1 MATETLDGKNWFS
14 FPTLFQDPD
23 GTWIDMSNKPWKEA
37 YEEAKRRGELIDF
50 GTNKEAAIKF
60 GEGSWKPKM
69 QEGKET
75 PRATISQYEEPA
87 WYEKAADY
95 LASPMTALSYIV
107 QGKDLPDRLPINV
120 ENRNAYDMVIDM
132 INPAAWYAYAES
144 ADRNIAE
151 GNYTNAAF
159 DALGA
164 IPVVP
169 AYLSQGKNVV
179 KGGKNVIKNV
189 ARSADEVV
197 AGSDD
202 IVKATVKDV
211 KPRAKRLDYVE
222 EVNPLSQTQ
231 AENLVEQGRNAEL
244 FKGFE
249 EGANTIDD
257 FVKSYS
263 GDLSSPEGFKRL
275 VEQEADYLR
284 SIGMDEA
291 RIGYQAEINAGAR
304 LNEIINI
311 SNKNRAIAQG
321 ERSTGSIIK
330 DKHNFNNASY
340 SPNKSG
346 SDYFDDLF
354 YKPGMKVDPL
364 NLNKTKIG
372 SKVLPGETNLGTMF
386 NNSRA
391 VAAHEIGGHG
401 LQSGRRLPVDS
412 RLKNLEPLDEMTEG
426 TAEAY
431 RYFMKG
437 SRGKEPSA
445 YLHELRQAM
454 LDANLI
460 KNRYQYVSPDQL
472 KRFQTL
478 FDIRPSGTMNT
489 MAGKYHSNTR
499 ILDFMKPTKANFD
512 LLSRELNKLPAMAP
526 IGIGLGGAAA
536 LSQEKYGGESLIK
549 AQSGTELNIEGL
561 KKGIAQAES
570 LGGTLMMNPESTA
583 TGLYGQRFSE
593 LKGRNIFDGSREDF
607 AKDLEAQNRV
617 FDIRLNQGI
626 DGKRGLIKDAEDLY
640 SEYSPQIENFEFSKE
655 DLIGLANFLG
665 RQGTRQFLGYH
676 IRDGKPLSEALPNIY
691 SDKAKQSN
699 KTPSEYL
706 KILREYYQTGGEYS
720 VESGDTL
727 GRIARKHNTSVNEL
741 VSLNNIADPNFI
753 KIGQKL
759 ILPQQQIQS
768 KPADLPIEEK
778 ENKNVYRIKSGDTL
792 GKIAKQYG
800 TSVNTLASINN
811 IKDPNL
817 IIVNQELQLPDNYRE
832 EVPLA
837 KEQWVSTKKLE
848 KDRRSLNQM
857 ADEDIITK
865 SQLLNNPNQ
874 QYVVVDKKNQRLKLY
889 QGSDVLMDFEVNT
902 GVNPGDAQ
910 TTTKA
915 IDVNKDGIITDADRI
930 DGQFKVD
937 WSKGNLSTGAGRYEI
952 SSTSPTSQAY
962 YNNAP
967 SFTFT
972 NEAGHEV
979 STAIHGAPDYRLN
992 YFDNESLD
1000 DNRSSNGC
1008 INGKCS
1014 DLQALYNM
1022 NLPKGTPMYVL
1033 PEDDG
1038 NYFEMVDGKAVLR
1051 MSSENRKNY
1060 LNYTDERGRQQKGQ
1074 GGNYTTNT
1082 LNYKPIRAKFD
1093 EEKFKDEVFTYLDF
1107 NDEVEYK
1114 LHTIPFINAL
1124 VENKKDIMQAAQI
1137 PGDVYNQIA
1146 RMSFGIYGAESGY
1159 GDTHSLS
1166 GNALRGGAKVVN
1178 KILDDFGLI
1187 EGRPISNVDT
1197 AAEGQLIKLKDKAV
1211 NTIKKAGIDT
1221 LRYTGAPYGLR
1232 LAAGELANIDTDD
1245 SDDVSLGFTQLRWSY
1260 VKNNPKELAALKK
1273 LGITKKE
1280 DLLDPEKSAIAT
1292 AVVLG
1297 IRYNEQL
1304 TSDQKKDLWNNLPS
1318 KWNKGSNYGDR
1329 VKRNSRYLDF
1339 EQFDR
1344 TLPTNEDG
1352 GEISDLEM
1360 YKNYVYGKYD
1370 GTEMETKAKKLYDKL
1385 NRVYYK
1391 KAKEMN
1397 MRVPNFILSRV
1408 MKQSDN

>member
-1 MATETLDGKNWFS
+1 MKKKFEYKESRGLPGGPNEMFTYVTGVFSMEGYKRNSPDVNNPFNIIPSGNITMKGVDFPVIGTDNLGNTKVMEPGGEYEFPGDMVFEVPMAQTGIEVPKRKGVRKNPDGSESTHLMATETLDGKNWFS

-60 GEGSWKPKM
+60 GEGSWKLPSYQSRGETQGDAQIGVIPN
-69 QEGKET
+69 QEAVKN
-75 PRATISQYEEPA
+75 SFQYQ
-87 WYEKAADY
+87 WLD
-95 LASPMTALSYIV
+95 SPMYKKILANEVGPNDDAEFITNSRRNNLQNVPIRMIAGKKEGSEGTAATSNSGDGTLKFYEPSHTDHEGHVYENTFEHEVSHSGDRVGSDTRKRYSEDLSVMDKLALANLNASMAGSNPLFPNYIGAANKLYNYITGQKTNDFQDRAIQINKNLATERLIPEKTV
-107 QGKDLPDRLPINV
+107 KRFQDERFNVEGFDDEGNPIINDYDQAVYKNYDNQGKPIVSYNKDGSIK
-120 ENRNAYDMVIDM
+120 EEDITIYKDDWA
-132 INPAAWYAYAES
+132 
-144 ADRNIAE
+144 
-151 GNYTNAAF
+151 NY
-159 DALGA
+159 
-164 IPVVP
+164 V
-169 AYLSQGKNVV
+169 
-179 KGGKNVIKNV
+179 
-189 ARSADEVV
+189 
-197 AGSDD
+197 SD
-202 IVKATVKDV
+202 
-211 KPRAKRLDYVE
+211 P
-222 EVNPLSQTQ
+222 S
-231 AENLVEQGRNAEL
+231 
-244 FKGFE
+244 
-249 EGANTIDD
+249 
-257 FVKSYS
+257 
-263 GDLSSPEGFKRL
+263 
-275 VEQEADYLR
+275 
-284 SIGMDEA
+284 EA
-291 RIGYQAEINAGAR
+291 RAR
-304 LNEIINI
+304 LNTIRAAAKDLGIYDPMTEPLTREKFQQIIERRSELNRGESDGYNPLMQLQDIYSNDEI
-311 SNKNRAIAQG
+311 
-321 ERSTGSIIK
+321 
-330 DKHNFNNASY
+330 FNQLNEVS
-340 SPNKSG
+340 SVNNN
-346 SDYFDDLF
+346 LT
-354 YKPGMKVDPL
+354 KVHYAKLGGQLPSFQ
-364 NLNKTKIG
+364 
-372 SKVLPGETNLGTMF
+372 SKGET
-386 NNSRA
+386 
-391 VAAHEIGGHG
+391 
-401 LQSGRRLPVDS
+401 
-412 RLKNLEPLDEMTEG
+412 
-426 TAEAY
+426 
-431 RYFMKG
+431 
-437 SRGKEPSA
+437 SA
-445 YLHELRQAM
+445 
-454 LDANLI
+454 
-460 KNRYQYVSPDQL
+460 
-472 KRFQTL
+472 
-478 FDIRPSGTMNT
+478 G
-489 MAGKYHSNTR
+489 
-499 ILDFMKPTKANFD
+499 
-512 LLSRELNKLPAMAP
+512 
-526 IGIGLGGAAA
+526 
-536 LSQEKYGGESLIK
+536 
-549 AQSGTELNIEGL
+549 ELNIEGL

-593 LKGRNIFDGSREDF
+593 LKGRNIFDGTREDF

-676 IRDGKPLSEALPNIY
+676 VRDGKPLSEALPNIY

-865 SQLLNNPNQ
+865 SQLLNSPNQ

-930 DGQFKVD
+930 NGQFKVD

-1022 NLPKGTPMYVL
+1022 DLPKGTPMYVL

-1051 MSSENRKNY
+1051 MSSENRKKY

-1082 LNYKPIRAKFD
+1082 LNYKPIRARFD
-1093 EEKFKDEVFTYLDF
+1093 EEKFKDEVFTALDF
-1107 NDEVEYK
+1107 NDEEEYENTTK
-1114 LHTIPFINAL
+1114 PFIQAL
-1124 VENKKDIMQAAQI
+1124 EENKKDIMQAAQI

-1146 RMSFGIYGAESGY
+1146 RMSFGIYGTESNY
-1159 GDTHSLS
+1159 GDTHS
-1166 GNALRGGAKVVN
+1166 
-1178 KILDDFGLI
+1178 
-1187 EGRPISNVDT
+1187 
-1197 AAEGQLIKLKDKAV
+1197 
-1211 NTIKKAGIDT
+1211 
-1221 LRYTGAPYGLR
+1221 
-1232 LAAGELANIDTDD
+1232 AAGNFARAVGKAYDPENSSSPDVVSKYDTYGAHEDYR
-1245 SDDVSLGFTQLRWSY
+1245 SVGYTQMRWSFLNDRE
-1260 VKNNPKELAALKK
+1260 KDALEL
-1273 LGITKKE
+1273 LGITSNK
-1280 DLLDPEKSAIAT
+1280 DLLDPKKSAIAT
-1292 AVVLG
+1292 ATVLG

-1304 TSDQKKDLWNNLPS
+1304 TSDQKKDLWNYLPS
-1318 KWNKGSNYGDR
+1318 KWNKRSNYGDR
-1329 VKRNSRYLDF
+1329 VKRNSRFLDF

-1391 KAKEMN
+1391 KAKQEGTS
-1397 MRVPNFILSRV
+1397 VPNYIISKV
-1408 MKQSDN
+1408 MKQVDN